1 MLPNHKDLVLP
12 GIQLHLI
19 TSAAERIQQQANAE
33 IRQQMMCNLRG
44 KLNDESHMRSKIHL
58 QKVVE
63 QAQLDVAL
71 GPVIPFALRSLTP
84 MTIKGLRC
92 GPNAKGLTQER
103 ILAHWGSKV
112 QSLCQFALDRFK
124 GIGKI
129 QLLKKVVDWNENFK
143 ASLFFVSYSGQGKYG
158 DRSVAIPWS
167 MLPEN
172 DEKNPNDW
180 QIDLPAEASGES
192 SWWPTI
198 HVWLPGDHNST
209 NEYHWIET
217 AGGTILVVVCVY
229 QWLWPM
235 PQGWSVRL
243 ANWSRL

>member
-1 MLPNHKDLVLP
+1 MPHGEQNPLAESGRASPVRRCPWP
-12 GIQLHLI
+12 G
-19 TSAAERIQQQANAE
+19 
-33 IRQQMMCNLRG
+33 
-44 KLNDESHMRSKIHL
+44 D
-58 QKVVE
+58 
-63 QAQLDVAL
+63 
-71 GPVIPFALRSLTP
+71 
-84 MTIKGLRC
+84 
-92 GPNAKGLTQER
+92 
-103 ILAHWGSKV
+103 
-112 QSLCQFALDRFK
+112 SLCPSLADPTDDQRASLWSQCSRSHTGANFGTLGFQSTVIVPVRS
-124 GIGKI
+124 GPI
-129 QLLKKVVDWNENFK
+129 QRDWEDPVAQKVVDWNENFK